1 MELHSKLPNVGN
13 TIFTVM
19 STLAGQH
26 NAVNLSQG
34 FPDFPISSSLIALVN
49 DAMMQGYNQY
59 APMPGLL
66 QLRQSLACK
75 INKLYNANINAENDI
90 TITPGATYGIYTAFM
105 TILQKEDEVI
115 VLEPAYDSY
124 ISNIELCGA
133 KAVCVPLNSP
143 TFNIDWQKVRDA
155 VNKKTKAIIIN
166 SPHNPTGY
174 VSTQED
180 IKELEAIVLKHNMY
194 VISDEVY
201 EHIIFDNRKHNS
213 VLQSEILKKNSF
225 AVFSFGKTFHAT
237 GWKIGYVV
245 AQNNLMKEFR
255 KIHQYLSFSTNTPM
269 QYALAN
275 FIIDES
281 NYNSISL
288 FYEQKRNLFLQL
300 FKELPFTQYTP
311 AQGSYFQILGY
322 ENLSDINDKDFAIW
336 LTKEM
341 GVAAVPLSAFYC
353 NSKDDK
359 LLRFCFAKKD
369 ETLKKAA
376 DRLKGIKA
384 KLY

>member
-1 MELHSKLPNVGN
+1 MELQSKLPNVGT

-19 STLAGQH
+19 SNLAAQH

-34 FPDFPISSSLIALVN
+34 FPDFPIATSLIALVN
-49 DAMMQGYNQY
+49 EAMMQGYNQY

-66 QLRQSLACK
+66 QLRQVLAKK
-75 INKLYNANINAENDI
+75 INTLYSANVDAETDI
-90 TITPGATYGIYTAFM
+90 TVTPGATYGIYTAFM
-105 TILQKEDEVI
+105 TILQKDDEVI

-124 ISNIELCGA
+124 ISNIELCNA

-143 TFNIDWQKVRDA
+143 TFNIDWQKIDEA
-155 VNKKTKAIIIN
+155 INKKTKAIIIN

-174 VSTQED
+174 VWTQED
-180 IKELEAIVLKHNMY
+180 IKELEAIVLKHNIY

-201 EHIIFDNRKHNS
+201 EHITFDNKKHNS
-213 VLQSEILKKNSF
+213 VLQSEILKRNSF

-245 AQNNLMKEFR
+245 AQVNLMKEFR

-269 QYALAN
+269 QYALAS
-275 FIIDES
+275 FVSDES
-281 NYNSISL
+281 NYNNISI
-288 FYEQKRNLFLQL
+288 FYEHKRNLFLQL
-300 FKELPFTQYTP
+300 FKHLPFTIFNA
-311 AQGSYFQILGY
+311 AQGSYFQLVGY
-322 ENLSDINDKDFAIW
+322 ENMTKINDKDFAVW

-341 GVAAVPLSAFYC
+341 GVAAVPLSAFYH

-359 LLRFCFAKKD
+359 LLRFCFAKKE
-369 ETLKKAA
+369 ETLINAA
-376 DRLKGIKA
+376 ERLREIKV
-384 KLY
+384 KL